1 MTLIDVADTLAVMGD
16 KEGFDQ
22 AVRRIIDDVQ
32 FDQDAKVQ
40 VFEVVRLSPP
50 FEPPGRPCT
59 DGYERLSYRPSEC
72 SGDFS
77 LLIS

>member
-22 AVRRIIDDVQ
+22 AVRRIVDGVR

-40 VFEVVRLSPP
+40 VFEVVRLYPP
-50 FEPPGRPCT
+50 PLTRQEYHALT
-59 DGYERLSYRPSEC
+59 V
-72 SGDFS
+72 
-77 LLIS
+77 